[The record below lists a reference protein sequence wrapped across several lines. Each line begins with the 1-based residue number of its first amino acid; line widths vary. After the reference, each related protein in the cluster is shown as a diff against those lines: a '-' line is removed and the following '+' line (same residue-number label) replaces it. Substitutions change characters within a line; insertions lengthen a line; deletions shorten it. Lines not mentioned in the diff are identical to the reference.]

1 MMPQKKNPDAAEL
14 ARGKAGTAIGR
25 LAGLLATLK
34 GLPLAYNR
42 DLQEDK
48 RAAFDQVDDLL
59 GALAALQVCVEGL
72 RFDGEQMAAAAGDG
86 TTVATDVAEQL
97 VREGL
102 PFRRA
107 HEQVASQVAAG
118 ERFDRPTATEAAE
131 ARLSHTALADQIARC
146 RAEVGA

>member
-1 MMPQKKNPDAAEL
+1 
-14 ARGKAGTAIGR
+14 
-25 LAGLLATLK
+25 
-34 GLPLAYNR
+34 
-42 DLQEDK
+42 
-48 RAAFDQVDDLL
+48 
-59 GALAALQVCVEGL
+59 
-72 RFDGEQMAAAAGDG
+72 MAAAAGDG

-131 ARLSHTALADQIARC
+131 ARLSRTALADQIARC